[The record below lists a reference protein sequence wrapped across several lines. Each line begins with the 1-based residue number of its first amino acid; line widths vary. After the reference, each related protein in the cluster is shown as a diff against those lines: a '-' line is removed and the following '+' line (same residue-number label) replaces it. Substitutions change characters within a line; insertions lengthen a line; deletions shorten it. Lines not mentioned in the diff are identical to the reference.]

1 MQCNSLSP
9 PYSASG
15 LLVEWEAINDSP
27 DYQREAGVWSVAKQQ
42 LFIDT
47 MLNRYDVPKL
57 YFHDLRRNESTHH
70 KFAVVD
76 GKQRLRALRNFLI
89 GDLALGFD
97 TEIPTE
103 DKGLTRQKP
112 RAGQKISDLD
122 DYWKARIRDFVLP
135 IVVIQDANE
144 EDIEDLFLRL
154 NNGEPLTGAEK
165 RNAMGGKMCQLIRD
179 IAGHKFFSRNIAFG
193 IGRYQHYEAAA
204 KFLLMEQAAA
214 SSGEI
219 YCILKKRFLDE
230 MTKQNRAMT
239 KAAGDG
245 LKKSVFE
252 TLDAMAKIFG
262 ARDPL
267 LRRSATPQ
275 IYYAFCREI
284 RRQYAHKTL
293 HRKIHSFLE
302 GFHRKRLENLRNED
316 EDARD
321 PELINF
327 DRLMSQNN
335 DSGSMRERVRIL
347 TRHFLADHSDVAL
360 KDSRRNFDEDERYVV
375 WLQGGK
381 KCVECGVTILLKDM
395 DADHIKPYAHGGK
408 TILSNAR
415 ALCVNCNRSG
425 GARARQPQTT
435 QQRAA

>member
-1 MQCNSLSP
+1 M
-9 PYSASG
+9 
-15 LLVEWEAINDSP
+15 
-27 DYQREAGVWSVAKQQ
+27 
-42 LFIDT
+42 
-47 MLNRYDVPKL
+47 
-57 YFHDLRRNESTHH
+57 
-70 KFAVVD
+70 
-76 GKQRLRALRNFLI
+76 
-89 GDLALGFD
+89 
-97 TEIPTE
+97 
-103 DKGLTRQKP
+103 
-112 RAGQKISDLD
+112 
-122 DYWKARIRDFVLP
+122 
-135 IVVIQDANE
+135 
-144 EDIEDLFLRL
+144 RL

-179 IAGHKFFSRNIAFG
+179 IAGHRFFSRRHRFQHRTLPALRGGGEIFAHGAGRRIVRRDLLHFEKAVSRRDDEAKPRNDQSGGRRVEKIRVRNSGCDGENFRRIAIRFCAA
-193 IGRYQHYEAAA
+193 RPHRRFTTRFAA
-204 KFLLMEQAAA
+204 K
-214 SSGEI
+214 SGGNTP
-219 YCILKKRFLDE
+219 
-230 MTKQNRAMT
+230 TKHCT
-239 KAAGDG
+239 
-245 LKKSVFE
+245 
-252 TLDAMAKIFG
+252 
-262 ARDPL
+262 
-267 LRRSATPQ
+267 
-275 IYYAFCREI
+275 
-284 RRQYAHKTL
+284 
-293 HRKIHSFLE
+293 RKIHSFLE

-327 DRLMSQNN
+327 DRLMLQNN

-395 DADHIKPYAHGGK
+395 DADHIKPHAHGGK